1 MLFFFVDAKG
11 QSGGLTMFWKTPFNC
26 CLLNYYFNFI
36 NMKIH
41 LVKIVSKLI
50 VYYGFQKR
58 DKRKGSWNLLWS
70 LAHSSIGAW
79 CIFGDFND
87 LFPMTISLALM
98 TTLIGSSMAF
108 MMQFLIVT
116 FVIFLLKVPINT
128 LGLIGRAN
136 QIASKNN
143 MIEF

>member
-1 MLFFFVDAKG
+1 
-11 QSGGLTMFWKTPFNC
+11 
-26 CLLNYYFNFI
+26 
-36 NMKIH
+36 
-41 LVKIVSKLI
+41 
-50 VYYGFQKR
+50 
-58 DKRKGSWNLLWS
+58 
-70 LAHSSIGAW
+70 
-79 CIFGDFND
+79 
-87 LFPMTISLALM
+87 MTISLALM

>member
-1 MLFFFVDAKG
+1 MGNPSTIPTLKDLIGISFYYVKLVFTLSVLMIFVFKLVLIYAFFFVDAKG

-58 DKRKGSWNLLWS
+58 DKRKGSWNLL
-70 LAHSSIGAW
+70 
-79 CIFGDFND
+79 
-87 LFPMTISLALM
+87 
-98 TTLIGSSMAF
+98 
-108 MMQFLIVT
+108 
-116 FVIFLLKVPINT
+116 
-128 LGLIGRAN
+128 
-136 QIASKNN
+136 
-143 MIEF
+143 